1 MKRIPTKRL
10 AIAVTAALL
19 LAGGGTAVA
28 YWTAGGSG
36 SGTASAGSNS
46 PITAVQTSTLTG
58 VAPGVAAQTLSGN
71 FTNGNASSVYVA
83 SVTASISSITG
94 ADGSCDATDFTLSN
108 AVMTVA
114 ASIPAGTAQG
124 SWTGATLAFNNK
136 ATNQD
141 GCKNAVVHISYTV
154 L

>member
-1 MKRIPTKRL
+1 MKKNPNKKLVI
-10 AIAVTAALL
+10 AITAALL
-19 LAGGGTAVA
+19 LAGTGTAVA

-36 SGTASAGSNS
+36 TGTASAGSNV
-46 PITAVQTSTLTG
+46 PITAVQTSVLTG

-71 FTNGNASSVYVA
+71 FTNTNASTVYVA
-83 SVTASISSITG
+83 TVTAAISSITG
-94 ADGSCDATDFTLSN
+94 AAGVCDATDFTLSN

-114 ASIPAGTAQG
+114 ASIPAGAAQG
-124 SWTGATLAFNNK
+124 AWTGATLAFNNK

-141 GCKNAVVHISYTV
+141 GCKNATVHIGYTV